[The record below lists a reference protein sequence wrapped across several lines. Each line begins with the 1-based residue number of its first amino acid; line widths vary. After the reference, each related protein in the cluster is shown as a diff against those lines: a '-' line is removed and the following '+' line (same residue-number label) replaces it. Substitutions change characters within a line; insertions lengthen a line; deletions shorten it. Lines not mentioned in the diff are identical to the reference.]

1 MRKSVR
7 EKERT
12 DTTICN
18 NKIIL
23 SILRPKKHPDISDGG
38 SVKINIPNAN
48 AHCACSDPSEK
59 APNVVAPLNILIK
72 ALNSK
77 IIVIDVIA
85 TAAVYHISCNLI
97 LHAI

>member
-12 DTTICN
+12 DTAISN
-18 NKIIL
+18 NKTIL
-23 SILRPKKHPDISDGG
+23 SVFRPKKHSDTSDGG

-48 AHCACSDPSEK
+48 AHCACYDSSEN
-59 APNVVAPLNILIK
+59 APNEVAPLNILIK

-85 TAAVYHISCNLI
+85 AAAVYHISCNLT